1 MSPASFK
8 IMDRTFSS
16 DLDEILNFDERS
28 QSPGFVKD
36 PRFSPGYEDKIVYQ
50 VPFTIFLT

>member
-50 VPFTIFLT
+50 VPFTIFLN